1 MDRVLQQVELSFLQ
15 KTLTNNIGKAILE
28 KKVTDEN
35 ISSVLTLFDAANKLK
50 SPKMTGCISILGHGL
65 EPLRESSVI
74 QRLDLVIER
83 HRKEPYYEFQLS
95 EQNVLPILHDIIG
108 RPNCSLQ
115 YLQLPRPIGITGMHL
130 SMCVISQ

>member
-95 EQNVLPILHDIIG
+95 EQNMSSPFFMTLLVDPTALY
-108 RPNCSLQ
+108 NTCSCPA
-115 YLQLPRPIGITGMHL
+115 QLG
-130 SMCVISQ
+130 